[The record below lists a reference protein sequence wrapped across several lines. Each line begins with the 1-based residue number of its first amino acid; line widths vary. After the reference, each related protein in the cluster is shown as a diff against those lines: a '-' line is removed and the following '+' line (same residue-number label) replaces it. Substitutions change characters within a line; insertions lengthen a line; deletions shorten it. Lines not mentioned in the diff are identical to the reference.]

1 MPMTPPTNA
10 EPKRFA
16 LGASSDR
23 RRVTVDGVSIA
34 YDDRGEGFPVV
45 GLHAITHGS
54 RDFEHVGDRLAS
66 RWRLITPDWPGQ
78 GRSGVDT
85 HPARLARYTDLLAGF
100 MDALNIE
107 RAVLIGNS
115 IGGSAAMAYAAQFP
129 SRVAALVLADPGG
142 LVPMNDFGRRFCGM
156 MAALGRAGQRDAFY
170 FKPVFSMLYRQIL
183 KTPAARAQR
192 DRIVDAAVEC
202 SAIWEQAWLGFRMPQ
217 ADQTGVGAQIECPV
231 LFTWASRDSV
241 VSFARSKD
249 GISRFP
255 NHSVAL
261 FGGGH
266 CPFLEEP
273 EKFLAAVEPF
283 LEGATAINKSAR
295 PLAAAAI

>member
-1 MPMTPPTNA
+1 MTSATNA

-16 LGASSDR
+16 LGASPDC
-23 RRVTVDGVSIA
+23 RRVTVNGVSIA
-34 YDDRGEGFPVV
+34 YDDRGQGFPVV

-54 RDFEHVGDRLAS
+54 RDFEHVADRLAG

-85 HPARLARYTDLLAGF
+85 HPARLTRYTDLLAGF
-100 MDALNIE
+100 MDALKLE

-142 LVPMNDFGRRFCGM
+142 LIPMNNFGRRFCGM

-170 FKPVFSMLYRQIL
+170 FKPVFSTLYRQLL
-183 KTPAARAQR
+183 KTSAARAQR
-192 DRIVDAAVEC
+192 DRIVDAAREC
-202 SAIWEQAWLGFRMPQ
+202 AAIWEQAWLGFRMPQ
-217 ADQTGVGAQIECPV
+217 ADQIGVCAQIDCPV
-231 LFTWASRDSV
+231 LFTWASGDSV
-241 VSFARSKD
+241 VSFARSKE
-249 GISRFP
+249 GIGRFP

-283 LEGATAINKSAR
+283 LEGPTAINKSLR
-295 PLAAAAI
+295 PLAATAI

>member
-1 MPMTPPTNA
+1 MRSRNGLQ
-10 EPKRFA
+10 
-16 LGASSDR
+16 LGASPDC

-34 YDDRGEGFPVV
+34 YDDRGDGFPIV

-54 RDFEHVGDRLAS
+54 RDFEHVADRLAS

-100 MDALNIE
+100 MDALNID

-142 LVPMNDFGRRFCGM
+142 LVPMNNFGRRFCGM

-170 FKPVFSMLYRQIL
+170 FKPVFSMLYRQFLQDARRARAAGSDCRCGRRMRRNLGAGVAGLSYAASRSDRRRCSNRTARFCSPGPRAIRSSRSR
-183 KTPAARAQR
+183 AARR
-192 DRIVDAAVEC
+192 RSAA
-202 SAIWEQAWLGFRMPQ
+202 F
-217 ADQTGVGAQIECPV
+217 QII
-231 LFTWASRDSV
+231 R
-241 VSFARSKD
+241 
-249 GISRFP
+249 
-255 NHSVAL
+255 
-261 FGGGH
+261 
-266 CPFLEEP
+266 
-273 EKFLAAVEPF
+273 
-283 LEGATAINKSAR
+283 
-295 PLAAAAI
+295 

>member
-1 MPMTPPTNA
+1 MPMTPPANA

-16 LGASSDR
+16 LGASPDC
-23 RRVTVDGVSIA
+23 RRVNVDGVSIA
-34 YDDRGEGFPVV
+34 YDDRGEGFPIV

-54 RDFEHVGDRLAS
+54 RDFEHVADRLAR

-142 LVPMNDFGRRFCGM
+142 LVPMNAVGRRFCGM

-170 FKPVFSMLYRQIL
+170 FKPVFSMIYRQFL
-183 KTPAARAQR
+183 KTPAAHAQR
-192 DRIVDAAVEC
+192 DRIVDAANEC
-202 SAIWEQAWLGFRMPQ
+202 AAIWEQAWLGFRTPQ
-217 ADQTGVGAQIECPV
+217 ADQTGVGAQIDCPV
-231 LFTWASRDSV
+231 LFTWASGDSV

-249 GISRFP
+249 AIGRFP

-261 FGGGH
+261 FDGGH

-283 LEGATAINKSAR
+283 LERATAINKSAR
-295 PLAAAAI
+295 PLASAAI

>member
-1 MPMTPPTNA
+1 
-10 EPKRFA
+10 
-16 LGASSDR
+16 
-23 RRVTVDGVSIA
+23 
-34 YDDRGEGFPVV
+34 
-45 GLHAITHGS
+45 
-54 RDFEHVGDRLAS
+54 
-66 RWRLITPDWPGQ
+66 LITPDWPGQ

-85 HPARLARYTDLLAGF
+85 HPARLARYTALLAGF

-107 RAVLIGNS
+107 RAVVIGNS

-129 SRVAALVLADPGG
+129 SRVAALVIADPGG
-142 LVPMNDFGRRFCGM
+142 LIPMNAVGRRLCGM

-202 SAIWEQAWLGFRMPQ
+202 AAIWEQAWLSFRTPQ
-217 ADQTGVGAQIECPV
+217 ADQTGVGAKIECPV

-241 VSFARSKD
+241 VSFARSED
-249 GISRFP
+249 AISRFP

-283 LEGATAINKSAR
+283 LEGATANNKSAR
-295 PLAAAAI
+295 PLATAI

>member
-1 MPMTPPTNA
+1 MTPAASVGT

-16 LGASSDR
+16 LGASSEC

-34 YDDRGEGFPVV
+34 YDDRGAGFPVI

-54 RDFEHVGDRLAS
+54 RDFEHVADRLAT

-78 GRSGVDT
+78 GRSGPDT
-85 HPARLARYTDLLAGF
+85 HPARLARYTELLAGF
-100 MDALNIE
+100 MDALKID

-129 SRVAALVLADPGG
+129 NRVAGLVLADPGG
-142 LVPMNDFGRRFCGM
+142 LIPMNALGYRICGLI
-156 MAALGRAGQRDAFY
+156 AALGRAGQRDAFY
-170 FKPVFSMLYRQIL
+170 FKPVFSMLYRQFL
-183 KTPAARAQR
+183 RTAAARAQR
-192 DRIVDAAVEC
+192 DRIVDAAAEC
-202 SAIWEQAWLGFRMPQ
+202 APIWEQAWLGFRTPE
-217 ADQTGVGAQIECPV
+217 ADQTDVGAQISCPV
-231 LFTWASRDSV
+231 LFTWAARDPI

-249 GISRFP
+249 AIDRFP

-283 LEGATAINKSAR
+283 IERATAAKSAAQ
-295 PLAAAAI
+295 PLTAAAM

>member
-1 MPMTPPTNA
+1 MTSATNP

-16 LGASSDR
+16 LGASPDCR
-23 RRVTVDGVSIA
+23 RITVDGVSIA
-34 YDDRGEGFPVV
+34 YDDRGDGFPVV

-54 RDFEHVGDRLAS
+54 LDFEHVADRLAN

-78 GRSGVDT
+78 GRSGLDT
-85 HPARLARYTDLLAGF
+85 HPAHLARYTDLLARF
-100 MDALNIE
+100 MDALSIE
-107 RAVLIGNS
+107 RAVVIGNS

-142 LVPMNDFGRRFCGM
+142 LIPMNNFGRRFCGM

-170 FKPVFSMLYRQIL
+170 FKPVFSTLYRQLL
-183 KTPAARAQR
+183 KTSAARAQR
-192 DRIVDAAVEC
+192 DRIVDAAGEC
-202 SAIWEQAWLGFRMPQ
+202 AAIWEQAWLSFRTPQ
-217 ADQTGVGAQIECPV
+217 ADQTGVAALIDCPV
-231 LFTWASRDSV
+231 LFTWASGDSV

-249 GISRFP
+249 TISRFP

-283 LEGATAINKSAR
+283 LERATAINKSAR
-295 PLAAAAI
+295 PLAAAI

>member
-1 MPMTPPTNA
+1 MTSTTNP

-16 LGASSDR
+16 LGASPGC

-34 YDDRGEGFPVV
+34 YDDRGDGFPVV

-54 RDFEHVGDRLAS
+54 RDFEHVADRLAN

-78 GRSGVDT
+78 GRSGLDT
-85 HPARLARYTDLLAGF
+85 HPAHLARYTDLLARF
-100 MDALNIE
+100 MDALSIE
-107 RAVLIGNS
+107 RAVVIGNS

-142 LVPMNDFGRRFCGM
+142 LIPMNNFGRRFCGM

-170 FKPVFSMLYRQIL
+170 FKPVFSTLYRQLL
-183 KTPAARAQR
+183 KTSAARAQR
-192 DRIVDAAVEC
+192 DRIVDAAGEC
-202 SAIWEQAWLGFRMPQ
+202 AAIWEQAWLSFRTPQ
-217 ADQTGVGAQIECPV
+217 ADQTGVAALIDCPV
-231 LFTWASRDSV
+231 LFTWASGDSV

-249 GISRFP
+249 TISRFP

-283 LEGATAINKSAR
+283 LERATAINKSAR
-295 PLAAAAI
+295 PLAAAI

>member
-1 MPMTPPTNA
+1 MTPAANA

-16 LGASSDR
+16 LGASPDC

-34 YDDRGEGFPVV
+34 YDDRGDGFPIV

-54 RDFEHVGDRLAS
+54 RDFEHVADRLAS

-100 MDALNIE
+100 MDALNID

-142 LVPMNDFGRRFCGM
+142 LVPMNELWTQVLRHDGGVGTRRPARCVLLQAGLLDAVSAVSENARRTRAAGSDCRCGRRMRRNLGAGVAGLSYAASRSDRRRCSNRMPGSVHLGLARFGRLVRAQQGGDRPLSKSFGSAFRRRPLPVPRRAGKVSRC
-156 MAALGRAGQRDAFY
+156 GRA
-170 FKPVFSMLYRQIL
+170 V
-183 KTPAARAQR
+183 
-192 DRIVDAAVEC
+192 
-202 SAIWEQAWLGFRMPQ
+202 
-217 ADQTGVGAQIECPV
+217 
-231 LFTWASRDSV
+231 SRNSDCH
-241 VSFARSKD
+241 K
-249 GISRFP
+249 
-255 NHSVAL
+255 
-261 FGGGH
+261 
-266 CPFLEEP
+266 
-273 EKFLAAVEPF
+273 
-283 LEGATAINKSAR
+283 
-295 PLAAAAI
+295 

>member
-1 MPMTPPTNA
+1 MISATTRT

-16 LGASSDR
+16 LGASSDC

-34 YDDRGEGFPVV
+34 YDDRGDGIPVI

-54 RDFEHVGDRLAS
+54 RDFEHVADRLAS
-66 RWRLITPDWPGQ
+66 RWRFITPDWPGQ
-78 GRSGVDT
+78 GRSGADQ
-85 HPARLARYTDLLAGF
+85 HPARLARYTALLAGF
-100 MDALNIE
+100 MDALKID

-115 IGGSAAMAYAAQFP
+115 IGGSAAMAYAAQSP
-129 SRVAALVLADPGG
+129 GRVAGLVLADPGG
-142 LVPMNDFGRRFCGM
+142 LIPMNALGYRLCCLI
-156 MAALGRAGQRDAFY
+156 AALGRAGQRDAFY
-170 FKPVFSMLYRQIL
+170 FKPVFSMMYRQFL
-183 KTPAARAQR
+183 RTSAAREQR
-192 DRIVDAAVEC
+192 NRIVDAAAEC
-202 SAIWEQAWLGFRMPQ
+202 ASIWEQAWLSFRTPE
-217 ADQTGVGAQIECPV
+217 ADQTGVGDQINCPV
-231 LFTWASRDSV
+231 LFTWALRDPI

-249 GISRFP
+249 AIGRFP

-283 LEGATAINKSAR
+283 IEKATARNKSAR
-295 PLAAAAI
+295 PLAAAAR